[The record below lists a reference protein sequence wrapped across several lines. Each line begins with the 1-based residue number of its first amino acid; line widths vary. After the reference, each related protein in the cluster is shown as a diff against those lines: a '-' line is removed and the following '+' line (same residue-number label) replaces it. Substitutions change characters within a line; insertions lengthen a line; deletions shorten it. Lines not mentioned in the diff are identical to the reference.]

1 MAVHL
6 LYLPTSS
13 LSSGP
18 PPAENPETGR
28 IPSNSRFGGSDA
40 RPLTLHILVGYESGQ
55 LALLEFRPT
64 SNFYVPRPAS
74 ATARNPQGSPIVRD
88 GDQLENMTEIAFPK
102 PGKMIDENEGW
113 DLVWVEKSHRDAGTL
128 LRSRLY
134 QIAHRRNF
142 SSS

>member
-13 LSSGP
+13 LPSAP
-18 PPAENPETGR
+18 PPAENSKPGR
-28 IPSNSRFGGSDA
+28 TTSNSRFKGSDA

-64 SNFYVPRPAS
+64 SNFSVPRPTS
-74 ATARNPQGSPIVRD
+74 ATARDAQVSPIVSD
-88 GDQLENMTEIAFPK
+88 GDRLENITEIAFPK

-134 QIAHRRNF
+134 QTAH
-142 SSS
+142 